1 MATTAKSET
10 KPKPVTQ
17 PDDLP
22 INTIDNLQLG
32 DLITIEPVEGR
43 RVLIDD
49 ESLSAATDVVVDVR
63 ILRLLKDGDVTA
75 KLQGAK

>member
-10 KPKPVTQ
+10 KPKLITQ
-17 PDDLP
+17 PDEQP
-22 INTIDNLQLG
+22 IDNLQLG

-49 ESLSAATDVVVDVR
+49 EFLSAATDVVVDVR
-63 ILRLLKDGDVTA
+63 ILRLLKDGDITA